1 MQKENVVIKK
11 RITFA
16 IPRGPLS
23 GICSCRCETADP
35 QQKHLGERNRLGF
48 TLIELLV
55 VVLII
60 GILAAVALPQYKM
73 AVAKARMMQL
83 VTMTKSVMQAEDRYY
98 LANGDY
104 TLDWDELDISFE
116 GVKSGAAINHASGW
130 RLELH
135 KQSQGAGKPNS
146 VYATDSRLPGILLI
160 GGYLHHS
167 TVNQSKKLSG
177 ICNCYAGPTDDFA
190 NALCQ
195 RVSGKKEPDETGGNN
210 IYRF

>member
-1 MQKENVVIKK
+1 
-11 RITFA
+11 
-16 IPRGPLS
+16 
-23 GICSCRCETADP
+23 
-35 QQKHLGERNRLGF
+35 
-48 TLIELLV
+48 
-55 VVLII
+55 
-60 GILAAVALPQYKM
+60 M
-73 AVAKARMMQL
+73 AVAKARMTQL

-116 GVKSGAAINHASGW
+116 GVKSGAVINHASGW
-130 RLELH
+130 RLALH
-135 KQSQGAGKPNS
+135 KASQGNGKPNS

-177 ICNCYAGPTDDFA
+177 VRSCYAGPTDDFA

>member
-1 MQKENVVIKK
+1 MKNKQ
-11 RITFA
+11 A
-16 IPRGPLS
+16 
-23 GICSCRCETADP
+23 
-35 QQKHLGERNRLGF
+35 F

-60 GILAAVALPQYKM
+60 GILAAVALPQYEQ
-73 AVAKARMMQL
+73 AVLKSRAMQVVPYLKA
-83 VTMTKSVMQAEDRYY
+83 VKNAEEVYY

-116 GVKSGAAINHASGW
+116 GVKSGAVINHASGW

-135 KQSQGAGKPNS
+135 KESQGAGKVNS
-146 VYATDSRLPGILLI
+146 VYATDTRLPGILLI

-167 TVNQSKKLSG
+167 TSNKNFSG
-177 ICNCYAGPTDDFA
+177 IRSCYAGPTDTFA

-195 RVSGKKEPDETGGNN
+195 RVAEKKGPDIAGGNN